1 MLYYQEIM
9 IQYPTRSVPTTEGYI
24 FGCLSHIL
32 EYQEDIKRLL
42 AALSITCIGQNQYI
56 DT

>member
-1 MLYYQEIM
+1 M